1 MLAERYEWYQA
12 LREENIQYEENQKK
26 KRKVVIQFKVE
37 EKEEEKEEVKIK
49 QEDEKDEEVKKEAKK
64 DVKIKQEDEEVKEEV
79 EEAIVLDM
87 WGRRVEDFDESS
99 TGSEYDFPEPVDM
112 NPFLKN
118 N

>member
-1 MLAERYEWYQA
+1 MNRKNYGVSEERLREMLAERYEWYQA

-37 EKEEEKEEVKIK
+37 EKEEEKEE
-49 QEDEKDEEVKKEAKK
+49 
-64 DVKIKQEDEEVKEEV
+64 VKIKQEDEEVKEEV